1 MTRMSDRMAEDMR
14 LAGLSGRT
22 QESYLGAMRV
32 LVSHYGGCPPGR
44 LTPEQLRSYF
54 LHMIDGRRAAASTVR
69 VHLNGIRFFY
79 ERTLRRE
86 WGRLDIVS
94 PPRSK
99 RLPEVLS
106 RGEVRRLLGA
116 IRNEPAKTALT
127 LIYACGLRLR
137 EATSLKVRD
146 INSER
151 MVVHVRMAKGG
162 KDRLVP
168 LPARMLEL
176 LRAWWRL
183 ERPPKWLFP
192 GMKGGQLEPATL
204 QNTLR
209 AAVKETGLPRHATV
223 HTLRHSY
230 ATHLLEA
237 GVNLR
242 VIQIV
247 LGHTSPQTTA
257 IYTHLT
263 PPSMAGPPA
272 AAAAALD
279 RLMGDL

>member
-1 MTRMSDRMAEDMR
+1 MERMSDRMVDDMK
-14 LAGLSGRT
+14 LAGLGERT
-22 QESYLGAMRV
+22 RESYLGAMRM
-32 LVSHYGGCPPGR
+32 LVGHYGGRPPGR

-54 LHMIDGRRAAASTVR
+54 LHLIKEGKAASTVR
-69 VHLNGIRFFY
+69 VQLNGIRFFY

-86 WGRLDIVS
+86 WGALGIVS

-99 RLPEVLS
+99 HLPEVLS

-137 EATSLKVRD
+137 EATNLEVRD

-151 MVVHVRMAKGG
+151 MVVHVRHGKGD

-168 LPARMLEL
+168 LPSRMLEL
-176 LRAWWRL
+176 LRVWWRVD
-183 ERPPKWLFP
+183 RPAKWLFT
-192 GMKGGQLEPATL
+192 GQRGQPVDPSTWSK
-204 QNTLR
+204 TIR
-209 AAVKETGLPRHATV
+209 AVVKELELPRHATV

-242 VIQIV
+242 VIQLI

-263 PPSMAGPPA
+263 PPAMQLATTA
-272 AAAAALD
+272 ID

>member
-1 MTRMSDRMAEDMR
+1 MRM
-14 LAGLSGRT
+14 
-22 QESYLGAMRV
+22 
-32 LVSHYGGCPPGR
+32 LVRHYGGRPPGR
-44 LTPEQLRSYF
+44 LTREELRSYF
-54 LHMIDGRRAAASTVR
+54 LHMIAQRKANATVR
-69 VHLNGIRFFY
+69 VQLNGIKFFY
-79 ERTLRRE
+79 EKTLRRP
-86 WGRLDIVS
+86 WGALDIVS

-106 RGEVRRLLGA
+106 RNEVRRLLGS

-137 EATSLKVRD
+137 EATNLEVGD

-151 MVVHVRMAKGG
+151 MLVHVRHGKGD

-176 LRAWWRL
+176 LRAWWRVD
-183 ERPPKWLFP
+183 RPARWLFTGHRGHP
-192 GMKGGQLEPATL
+192 VDPSTWSKTI
-204 QNTLR
+204 R
-209 AAVKETGLPRHATV
+209 AAVRELGLPRHATV

-242 VIQIV
+242 VIQEF
-247 LGHTSPQTTA
+247 LGHSSPKTTA

-263 PPSMAGPPA
+263 APA
-272 AAAAALD
+272 MQLATAAID
-279 RLMGDL
+279 RLMDDL

>member
-1 MTRMSDRMAEDMR
+1 MSERMEDDMR
-14 LAGLSGRT
+14 LAGLGERT
-22 QESYLGAMRV
+22 RESYLGAMRM
-32 LVSHYGGCPPGR
+32 LVAHHGGRPPGR
-44 LTPEQLRSYF
+44 LTNEELRSYF
-54 LHMIDGRRAAASTVR
+54 PHLLKEGKAASTVR
-69 VHLNGIRFFY
+69 VRLNGIRFFY
-79 ERTLRRE
+79 ERTLGRD
-86 WGRLDIVS
+86 WGTLDIVN

-99 RLPEVLS
+99 HLPEVLS

-116 IRNEPAKTALT
+116 VRNEPARTALT

-137 EATSLKVRD
+137 EATNLEVGD

-151 MVVHVRMAKGG
+151 MVVHVRMGKGR

-168 LPARMLEL
+168 LPARMLEI
-176 LRAWWRL
+176 LRAWWRVD
-183 ERPPKWLFP
+183 RPVKWLFT
-192 GMKGGQLEPATL
+192 GQRGQPVDPSTWSK
-204 QNTLR
+204 TIR
-209 AAVKETGLPRHATV
+209 AAAAELNLPRHATI

-242 VIQIV
+242 VIQLI

-263 PPSMAGPPA
+263 PPAMQLA
-272 AAAAALD
+272 ASAID